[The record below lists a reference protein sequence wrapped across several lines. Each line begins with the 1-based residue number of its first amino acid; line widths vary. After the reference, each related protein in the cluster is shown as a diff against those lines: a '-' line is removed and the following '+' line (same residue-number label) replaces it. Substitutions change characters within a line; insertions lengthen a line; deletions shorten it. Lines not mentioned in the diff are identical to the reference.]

1 MDIKKNNFMNKEF
14 INIYN
19 NLVNLSRNKN
29 IYYFFTNKDTFS
41 DRLLIFLFHLA
52 FFFKNYKSKIDQK
65 YIQNFYDYTFRQ
77 IELDIREIG
86 YGDQSVNKKMKTYI
100 NMLYSIIEKIHN
112 WENYDK
118 NDKLKIFN
126 LYIENKDNNQKIVDY
141 FEKYYVYLTKISL
154 NSFIKSVIDHK
165 F

>member
-1 MDIKKNNFMNKEF
+1 M
-14 INIYN
+14 
-19 NLVNLSRNKN
+19 VNLSRNKN
-29 IYYFFTNKDTFS
+29 IYYSFTNKDTFS

-118 NDKLKIFN
+118 DDKLKIFN

-141 FEKYYVYLTKISL
+141 FEKYYIYLTKISL
-154 NSFIKSVIDHK
+154 NSFIKSVIEHK

>member
-29 IYYFFTNKDTFS
+29 IYYSFTNKDTFS

-100 NMLYSIIEKIHN
+100 NMLYSIIEKINN

-118 NDKLKIFN
+118 DDKLKIFN

-141 FEKYYVYLTKISL
+141 FEKYYIYLTKISL

>member
-1 MDIKKNNFMNKEF
+1 M
-14 INIYN
+14 
-19 NLVNLSRNKN
+19 VNLSRNKN
-29 IYYFFTNKDTFS
+29 IYYSFTNKDTFS

-52 FFFKNYKSKIDQK
+52 FFFKNYKSKIDKK

-86 YGDQSVNKKMKTYI
+86 YGDQSINKKMKTYI

-112 WENYDK
+112 WESYDK
-118 NDKLKIFN
+118 DDKLKIFN

-154 NSFIKSVIDHK
+154 NSFIKSVIEHK

>member
-1 MDIKKNNFMNKEF
+1 M
-14 INIYN
+14 
-19 NLVNLSRNKN
+19 VNLSRNKN
-29 IYYFFTNKDTFS
+29 IYYSFTNKDTFS

-141 FEKYYVYLTKISL
+141 FEKYYIYLTKISL
-154 NSFIKSVIDHK
+154 NSFIKSVIEHK

>member
-1 MDIKKNNFMNKEF
+1 M
-14 INIYN
+14 
-19 NLVNLSRNKN
+19 VNLSRNKN
-29 IYYFFTNKDTFS
+29 IYYSFTNKDTFS

-86 YGDQSVNKKMKTYI
+86 YGDQSVNKRMKTYI
-100 NMLYSIIEKIHN
+100 NMLYSIIEKINN

-118 NDKLKIFN
+118 DDKLKIFN

-141 FEKYYVYLTKISL
+141 FEKYYIYLTKISL
-154 NSFIKSVIDHK
+154 NSFIKSVIEHK